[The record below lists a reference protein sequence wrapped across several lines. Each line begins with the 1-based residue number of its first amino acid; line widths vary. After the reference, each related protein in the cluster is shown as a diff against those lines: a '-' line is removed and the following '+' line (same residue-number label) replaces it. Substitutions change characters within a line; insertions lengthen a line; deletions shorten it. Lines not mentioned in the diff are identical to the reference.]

1 MTSFSRRLFMIKSS
15 LAGIAFLNR
24 QLIQFPGFNTNFMN
38 HSNKYE
44 VIIIGGSY
52 AGLSAAMT
60 LGRALRKVLILD
72 AGKPCNRQ
80 TPYSHNFLT
89 QDGVPPNEIAEKGR
103 EQLKI
108 YSTVEFQ
115 NDAVEKAI
123 QLEKGF
129 QLHTSSGKIF
139 FAEKLVFATGILD
152 QLPNV
157 KGFQDCWGKSI
168 LHCPYCHGYEVRNR
182 KTGILANGDTGFDYV
197 SLISN
202 WTKQQTVFTNGKAI
216 FTKEQRATFEKHA
229 ISVNES
235 GLGRIDHENGQ
246 IKRLLL
252 SDGSTC
258 EMDALYFRP
267 PFVQSC
273 PIPTLLGCELTSDGY
288 LKIDLTLQTTING
301 IYACGDN
308 SSPNRTVSNAVASGH
323 KVGMSINKALV
334 QAAF

>member
-1 MTSFSRRLFMIKSS
+1 MTAFSRRLFIIKGS
-15 LAGIAFLNR
+15 LAGLAFLSR
-24 QLIQFPGFNTNFMN
+24 KLFQFAGYNTNYMN

-52 AGLSAAMT
+52 AGLSVAMT
-60 LGRALRKVLILD
+60 LGRTLRRVLILD
-72 AGKPCNRQ
+72 SGKSCNRQ

-89 QDGVPPNEIAEKGR
+89 QDGVPPLEIAEKGK
-103 EQLKI
+103 EQLKS

-115 NDAVEKAI
+115 NDFAEEVI

-129 QLHTSSGKIF
+129 QLQTSSGNIY
-139 FAEKLVFATGILD
+139 FAERLVFATGISD
-152 QLPNV
+152 QLPHME
-157 KGFQDCWGKSI
+157 GFLDCWGRSI

-182 KTGILANGDTGFDYV
+182 KTGILANGDAGFDYV

-202 WTKQQTVFTNGKAI
+202 WTKQLTVFTNGKSA
-216 FTKEQRATFEKHA
+216 FTKEQLAKFEKHN

-235 GLGRIDHENGQ
+235 NLECIIHENGQ
-246 IKRLLL
+246 IKGLLF
-252 SDGSTC
+252 SDENTY
-258 EMDALYFRP
+258 EMDVLYFRP

-273 PIPTLLGCELTSDGY
+273 SIPTSLGCELTSDGY
-288 LKIDLTLQTTING
+288 LKTDLTLQTTIEG

-323 KVGMSINKALV
+323 KVGMSINKELV
-334 QAAF
+334 QATF